1 MKLTAKKREI
11 LGKKVKSLR
20 RQGWLPAV
28 VFGKDIESI
37 PITLDKKEFEKV
49 YREAGESTL
58 VDVEI
63 SDGEG
68 PRRPSGQL
76 HKTLISEVDLDPVS
90 DGIIHANLQAV
101 RLTEKI
107 TATVP
112 LKIVGESPVVKSGEG
127 MLLTLLDEVDVEAL
141 PQDLPA
147 EIKVDI
153 SNLTEIDQGIA
164 IKDLPVDRA
173 KVELQ
178 QEPEELVV
186 KIEHAEME
194 EEEEKEVSVEGV
206 EVTREKKEVPE
217 DQEEQGEPESKK
229 DTATKKQ

>member
-217 DQEEQGEPESKK
+217 DQEEQGE
-229 DTATKKQ
+229 Q